1 MGLVHTVHYLDFSS
15 ESWKLVS
22 NNPTIF
28 ETIVDNVVLE
38 IRDTSHKENKL
49 VFKNGGKIEYMRS
62 VGKYRLRWDDEDLVN

>member
-1 MGLVHTVHYLDFSS
+1 MGLVHTIRYLDFSS

-28 ETIVDNVVLE
+28 ETVVDNVVLD

-49 VFKNGGKIEYMRS
+49 IFKKGGKIEYMRS
-62 VGKYRLRWDDEDLVN
+62 VGKYRLRWNDEDLAN

>member
-38 IRDTSHKENKL
+38 IRDTLHKENKL
-49 VFKNGGKIEYMRS
+49 VFKKGGKIEYMRS
-62 VGKYRLRWDDEDLVN
+62 VGKYRLRWNDEDLAN

>member
-28 ETIVDNVVLE
+28 ETIVDNVILE
-38 IRDTSHKENKL
+38 IRDISHRENKL
-49 VFKNGGKIEYMRS
+49 VFKKGGKIEYMRS
-62 VGKYRLRWDDEDLVN
+62 VGKYRLRWNDEDLTN

>member
-1 MGLVHTVHYLDFSS
+1 MGLIPTIHYLDFSS

-28 ETIVDNVVLE
+28 EIVVGNVVLD

-49 VFKNGGKIEYMRS
+49 IFKNGGKIEYMRS
-62 VGKYRLRWDDEDLVN
+62 VGKYRLRWNDEDLVN